1 MKLIT
6 HLRLELKLRMSGA
19 ISAPPSTPMVC
30 LIDYILC
37 ADVGFFKKI
46 EIKQDRLSP
55 TETVGEA
62 LEKKITQQHKSDKR
76 NCASQSVKH
85 ACLINNEKKGKRRW
99 KKK

>member
-6 HLRLELKLRMSGA
+6 HLHLELKLKMSGV
-19 ISAPPSTPMVC
+19 ISIPPSMPMVC

-37 ADVGFFKKI
+37 ADVGFLKKI

-62 LEKKITQQHKSDKR
+62 LEKNYAAT
-76 NCASQSVKH
+76 
-85 ACLINNEKKGKRRW
+85 
-99 KKK
+99 